1 MLQAETVAS
10 PSDVLQVDCHRILP
24 PLFHT
29 LLDRAQGTIPPV
41 LPLLAQLM
49 KRPGTA
55 HEALVLFVRD
65 LQRDAVE
72 LKVADDSV

>member
-10 PSDVLQVDCHRILP
+10 PPDVLQVDCHRILP

-29 LLDRAQGTIPPV
+29 LFDRAQGPIPPV

-49 KRPGTA
+49 KRPSTA
-55 HEALVLFVRD
+55 HEALILFVRD

-72 LKVADDSV
+72 LKVADDSG